1 MANIPRSE
9 VAFAADQAEAEQGHV
24 ILEEKNK
31 KRVRYWW
38 EEGYVPGN
46 EKDSDDEKSESGSET
61 KTTECEKQPDTN
73 VLPSI
78 DGEDSDYEVIMPGD
92 AKGGRFV
99 RWGGLHGRLC
109 LADGDLALED
119 GVCETREGQKTLPP
133 VQDYLDELLIP
144 AVESPSEAESGA
156 QSMLALENM
165 PPAAAETMA
174 IVLYQ
179 TPSSRVKPW
188 SFCTI
193 TDNMSS
199 KVDQAEVRKV
209 FAIEDAERNSRLYS
223 EEMQA
228 LSQMAIGNY
237 FLRQQQGFEVVQK
250 AKEDEAIRR
259 RQVKE
264 GSKEPL
270 PGTKQPLAVSQAWQE
285 HQGSAAAEPAQPK
298 QRKTLLP
305 GSLASSS
312 SSSSF
317 RPKEAMRK
325 EPGPRTGGQKKV
337 LPDAFDD
344 SDFEPKFKIPE
355 MPLSRRRYTPSHF
368 DEAS

>member
-1 MANIPRSE
+1 MAQIPQSE
-9 VAFAADQAEAEQGHV
+9 VTYAPDQAEAEQGQV

-61 KTTECEKQPDTN
+61 KATECEKQPDIN
-73 VLPSI
+73 ALPSV
-78 DGEDSDYEVIMPGD
+78 DGEDSDYEVVVPGD
-92 AKGGRFV
+92 AKGGRLV

-119 GVCETREGQKTLPP
+119 GECESDKSQKALAPL
-133 VQDYLDELLIP
+133 QDYLDELLIP
-144 AVESPSEAESGA
+144 TGEPTEVQAQTGAES
-156 QSMLALENM
+156 LPALENM

-179 TPSSRVKPW
+179 TPASRVKPW

-193 TDNMSS
+193 TDSMSS
-199 KVDQAEVRKV
+199 KVDQAEVQQV
-209 FAIEDAERNSRLYS
+209 FAIEDAKRNNRLYS

-228 LSQMAIGNY
+228 LSQVAIGNY
-237 FLRQQQGFEVVQK
+237 FLRQQQGFEAVQK

-264 GSKEPL
+264 GSKERL
-270 PGTKQPLAVSQAWQE
+270 PGTKHPLAVSQAWQE
-285 HQGSAAAEPAQPK
+285 HQQVEAASFQKP
-298 QRKTLLP
+298 RKTLLP
-305 GSLASSS
+305 GSLAGGSSS
-312 SSSSF
+312 SSS
-317 RPKEAMRK
+317 RMPKETMRK
-325 EPGPRTGGQKKV
+325 EPGPKPGRQKEV
-337 LPDAFDD
+337 HQDAFDD

-355 MPLSRRRYTPSHF
+355 MPLSRRCYRPSRF